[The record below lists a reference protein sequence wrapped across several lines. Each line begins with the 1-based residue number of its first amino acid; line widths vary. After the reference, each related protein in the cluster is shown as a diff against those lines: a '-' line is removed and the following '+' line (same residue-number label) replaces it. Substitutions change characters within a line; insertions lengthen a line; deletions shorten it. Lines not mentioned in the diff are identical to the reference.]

1 MKLKKI
7 VAAALL
13 AALAVLTVCPSG
25 VANATVVNSYTYNYD
40 YWETEYESPDT
51 YEPVAYIDGRTLG
64 LEKDFRGAQSLYVRD
79 NKLYVANS
87 GKNAIIEITVEG
99 DTYTVT
105 REITEVVGDLE
116 VTTLASP
123 QDVFVDTNGDLY
135 ITDMGNNRV
144 LHVNKDL
151 EVIKVITRP
160 DSPQIDQVNPFEPTR
175 IIVDRAGRMFLLAK
189 NVNKGVMQ
197 LEPDGEFVGFIGAS
211 EVTFNMAEY
220 IKKLF
225 STKAQ
230 RDQMV
235 DFVPTEYNNLYIDNK
250 AFIYCI
256 TDKFEEADLASGSAK
271 PIRKLNSLGK
281 DILIRNGNH
290 LPIGD
295 VQYENVAGKNGPSR
309 FADITAMEDETYYV
323 IDYRRGHIFGY
334 DEQGHLLYAFGGSG
348 NTKLGYFINP
358 VSIEHMGNDLFVLD
372 TATGG
377 ITRFARTEFGNLI
390 HNALD
395 EYADGN
401 YDKSAEYWKE
411 VIKQNGNYEL
421 AYIGIGRALLR
432 QEKYKEAM
440 EYFEV
445 MRDVENYSRAWKY
458 YRKEWI
464 ENNLGYV
471 IIILVVLGFIPT
483 IVRKVKK
490 IRWEARI
497 QHEFECESKNK

>member
-1 MKLKKI
+1 MKLKKT

-13 AALAVLTVCPSG
+13 GALAVLTVCPAG

-40 YWETEYESPDT
+40 YWETEYESPDA
-51 YEPVAYIDGRTLG
+51 YEPVAFIDGKALG
-64 LEKDFRGAQSLYVRD
+64 LEKDLRGAQGMYVRD
-79 NKLYVANS
+79 NRLYVVS
-87 GKNAIIEITVEG
+87 STKNMIVEITIED

-116 VTTLASP
+116 VLTLANP
-123 QDVFVDTNGDLY
+123 QDVFVDENGDFY
-135 ITDMGNNRV
+135 ITDMGNNRI
-144 LHVNKDL
+144 LHTNKDL

-160 DSPQIDQVNPFEPTR
+160 DSPQIDQVNPFEPNK
-175 IIVDRAGRMFLLAK
+175 IIVDRAGRMFVIAK

-197 LEPDGEFVGFIGAS
+197 FEPNGEFVGFIGAS
-211 EVTFNMAEY
+211 EVQFSMADY

-256 TDKFEEADLASGSAK
+256 TDKFEEADLKGGSAK

-295 VQYENVAGKNGPSR
+295 VQWENAGGKSGPSR
-309 FADITAMEDETYYV
+309 FADVTAMEDETYYV
-323 IDYRRGHIFGY
+323 IDYKRGHIFGY
-334 DEQGHLLYAFGGSG
+334 DEQGHLLYAFAGAG
-348 NTKLGYFINP
+348 NTKLGYFLNP
-358 VSIEHMGNDLFVLD
+358 VSIEHIGTDLLVLD
-372 TATGG
+372 TQTGG
-377 ITRFARTEFGNLI
+377 ITRFERTEFGNLI
-390 HNALD
+390 HNALG
-395 EYADGN
+395 EYSVGN
-401 YDKSAEYWKE
+401 YDKSAEYWEK
-411 VIKQNGNYEL
+411 VLDMNGNYEL

-432 QEKYKEAM
+432 QEKYAESM
-440 EYFEV
+440 EYFEL
-445 MRDVENYSRAWKY
+445 MRDDENYSRAWKY
-458 YRKEWI
+458 YRKDWI

-497 QHEFECESKNK
+497 QHEFECENKNK